1 MIFPSRTQVN
11 KIMPK
16 ARFMKLAELSTASRN
31 ELNENVERLIISN
44 TLREDTLNIKK
55 GTYVSEIDV
64 FEILLRT
71 KNLSD
76 RLIKEIDSLIPKN
89 IIYVLK
95 NENMAQLVVS
105 YKEKSL
111 NSSKY
116 KVIKIYRSEW
126 KNYDDITLDINGL
139 NLDVIFN
146 NLLAQIADTKVN
158 VSENSTI
165 KEAVEQSIDV
175 EKLTRKIEQLQN
187 KIRKEPQFNK
197 QLELKKELKR
207 LTEKL
212 KEVNIN

>member
-1 MIFPSRTQVN
+1 
-11 KIMPK
+11 MPK

-44 TLREDTLNIKK
+44 TLREDTLNIQK
-55 GTYVSEIDV
+55 GSYVSEIDV
-64 FEILLRT
+64 FEILLKT

-95 NENMAQLVVS
+95 NENVAQLVVS

-158 VSENSTI
+158 VNENSTI

>member
-1 MIFPSRTQVN
+1 MIFPIRTQVN

-44 TLREDTLNIKK
+44 TLREDTLNIQK

-76 RLIKEIDSLIPKN
+76 RLIKEIDSIIPKN

-126 KNYDDITLDINGL
+126 KNYNDITLNINGL

-158 VSENSTI
+158 VNENLTI

>member
-1 MIFPSRTQVN
+1 
-11 KIMPK
+11 MPK

-44 TLREDTLNIKK
+44 TLREDTLNIQK

-76 RLIKEIDSLIPKN
+76 RLIKEIDSIIPKN

-126 KNYDDITLDINGL
+126 KNYNDITLNINGL

-158 VSENSTI
+158 VNENLTI